1 MGVKAYVLRENLFM
15 DASDILVE
23 RLLAWGV
30 DTIFGLPGDGINGV
44 FEALRKQKDKIKFIH
59 VRHEEAAAFMACAY
73 AKFTGR
79 LGVCIATS
87 GPGGIH
93 LLNGLYD
100 AKMDHAPVL
109 AITGMQHSDLIGTL
123 TQQDVALDKLFIDV
137 TAYNERVMNGA
148 HMESVADLAIRTAL
162 ATRSVAHITIP
173 VDVQVQEIKKGRS
186 PRNPIHHTSN
196 TPAYFD
202 QVPAR
207 AELDHAA
214 DILNRGKRIA
224 ILAGQGALHATSEL
238 EALAEKLGAP
248 IIKALLGKA
257 AVPDD
262 SPYTTGGIGLLG
274 TEPSQDAIEDCDTLL
289 MIGSSFP
296 YIEFLPEPGS
306 VKCVQIDID
315 PQRIS
320 LRYPAD
326 VGLVGDSK
334 NTIRALLPLVE
345 KHSRRFLEKAQRAK
359 ADWEKLM
366 EQRGTLPDKPMKPQV
381 IGWQL
386 GKRIPANAI
395 VTSDSGTITTWWAR
409 FVPARRGQKHSC
421 SGNLATMACGLPY
434 AIAAAVAY
442 PDRPV
447 YCIIGDGG
455 LSMLM
460 GELITIAAYK
470 LNIKIIVI
478 KNNTL
483 GQIKWEQMV
492 FLGNPEF
499 ACDLYPADFV
509 TIARGAGIQA
519 IQIDD
524 ASMCGRQLDSVVNLP
539 VPVLIEAVVDQFTPP
554 MPAKIKVSQA
564 AKLAEAL
571 IRGEPNRTEIVLTTM
586 HDKVR
591 ELV

>member
-1 MGVKAYVLRENLFM
+1 MNT
-15 DASDILVE
+15 SDVLVE
-23 RLLAWGV
+23 RLIEWGV
-30 DTIFGLPGDGINGV
+30 DTVFGLPGDGINGV
-44 FEALRKQKDKIKFIH
+44 FEALRKQKDRIRFIH
-59 VRHEEAAAFMACAY
+59 VRHEESAAFMACAY

-100 AKMDHAPVL
+100 AKMDGVPVL
-109 AITGMQHSDLIGTL
+109 AITGLQHSDLIGTF

-137 TAYNERVMNGA
+137 AVYNERVMNGA
-148 HMESVADLAIRTAL
+148 HVESLTDLAIRSGLTK
-162 ATRSVAHITIP
+162 RGVAHLTLP
-173 VDVQVQEIKKGRS
+173 VDVQVEEQKRGRS
-186 PRNPIHHTSN
+186 SRNPQHHT
-196 TPAYFD
+196 TAAPACPEHIPA
-202 QVPAR
+202 QVD
-207 AELDHAA
+207 LDHAA
-214 DILNRGKRIA
+214 DILNRGKKIA
-224 ILAGQGALHATSEL
+224 ILAGQGALRATDEL
-238 EALAEKLGAP
+238 EHVAEVLGAP

-274 TEPSQDAIEDCDTLL
+274 TEPSQDALENCDTLFI
-289 MIGSSFP
+289 IGSSFP
-296 YIEFLPEPGS
+296 YIEYLPRPGS
-306 VKCVQIDID
+306 VKCVQIEVD

-320 LRYPAD
+320 LRHPAD
-326 VGLVGDSK
+326 VALVGDTRTCLRSL
-334 NTIRALLPLVE
+334 IPRLE
-345 KHSRRFLEKAQRAK
+345 QHSRGFLEKAQRGK
-359 ADWEKLM
+359 AEWQKLM
-366 EQRGTLPDKPMKPQV
+366 EERGTRGDKPMKPDV
-381 IGWQL
+381 VGWEL

-409 FVPARRGQKHSC
+409 YVPALRGQMHSC

-455 LSMLM
+455 LSMLL
-460 GELITIAAYK
+460 GELITVAAYK
-470 LNIKIIVI
+470 LDIKIVVI

-492 FLGNPEF
+492 FLGNPEY
-499 ACDLYPADFV
+499 ACDLFPVDFV
-509 TIARGAGIQA
+509 TIARGVGIESVH
-519 IQIDD
+519 IED
-524 ASMCGRQLDSVVNLP
+524 AAECGVQLDAALDRPGPMLV
-539 VPVLIEAVVDQFTPP
+539 EAVVDQFTPP
-554 MPAKIKVSQA
+554 MPAKVKASQA

-571 IRGEPNRTEIVLTTM
+571 MRGEPNRSKIALTNL
-586 HDKVR
+586 HDSVR